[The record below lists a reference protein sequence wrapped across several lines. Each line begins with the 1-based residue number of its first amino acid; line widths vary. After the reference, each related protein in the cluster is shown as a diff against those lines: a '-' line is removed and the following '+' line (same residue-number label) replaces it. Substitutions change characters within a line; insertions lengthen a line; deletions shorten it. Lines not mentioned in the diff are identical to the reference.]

1 MRSYATVNFG
11 SSKDDNQIHWSVLAA
26 WHTNFWIVFSS
37 GNLPHMY
44 TQPNWN
50 HHHLYAKA
58 VHSPRQKLTWPIK
71 FCKIIPVGYWK
82 SRLLLLSIMDWWII
96 GQLILGGPTQRMTH
110 HAVGLHMYQTTSKR
124 MTVSSLPRR
133 KTSHA
138 YNLISTNSAML
149 PW

>member
-1 MRSYATVNFG
+1 MRSYVTANFG
-11 SSKDDNQIHWSVLAA
+11 SLKDDNQIHWSVLAP

-58 VHSPRQKLTWPIK
+58 VRSPRQKLTWPIK
-71 FCKIIPVGYWK
+71 FCKIIPVGCWK

-110 HAVGLHMYQTTSKR
+110 HAVGLHMYQTTSNR
-124 MTVSSLPRR
+124 MTDSFLTASKKDFSCLQP
-133 KTSHA
+133 HQH
-138 YNLISTNSAML
+138 
-149 PW
+149 